1 MTSEDKEVGEQFAK
15 DERVLH
21 NMILDAQVAQVKT
34 FEKLEKAIETLKHT
48 SDAQGQEEAAMR
60 WLRLRGRLWEC
71 LGEVEHVLR
80 SLPAE
85 VLKKA
90 EKQVERDEV
99 GQRAFT
105 RHGGDDA

>member
-1 MTSEDKEVGEQFAK
+1 MTSEDKEAVEQFAK
-15 DERVLH
+15 DERALH
-21 NMILDAQVAQVKT
+21 NMMLEPQAAQDKT
-34 FEKLEKAIETLKHT
+34 FEKLEKAIETVKHI
-48 SDAQGQEEAAMR
+48 SDAQGQEESAMR

-80 SLPAE
+80 SFPAE